1 MKNKIINLA
10 IEQLGNDYT
19 TYCKDMGYNY
29 RIEWCACFISWLA
42 KKLDIT
48 NIIPV
53 DMSCNSQ
60 ISKFKNM
67 GVWHTDRNFQS
78 GDIIYYDWDRLG
90 DSRPADH
97 VGIVE
102 KVSGNTLTVIEG
114 NNGNFPNDRVR
125 RREINSA
132 SSLIFG
138 YARPEYPSVTFRK
151 SSDNTINVFLPTLRK
166 GDSGNSVKILQAFL
180 IAYEY
185 STGTSGIDGEFGFD
199 TESAVKQFQKN
210 SGISVDGIVGEN
222 TWSEL
227 LKS

>member
-42 KKLDIT
+42 EKLGIT
-48 NIIPV
+48 DIIPV

-60 ISKFKNM
+60 ISKFKAL

-78 GDIIYYDWDRLG
+78 GDIIYYDWDISG
-90 DSRPADH
+90 DADH
-97 VGIVE
+97 VGIIE
-102 KVSGNTLTVIEG
+102 KVAGNTLTVIEG
-114 NNGNFPNDRVR
+114 NNGNYPNDRVR

-138 YARPEYPSVTFRK
+138 YARPKYPVTG
-151 SSDNTINVFLPTLRK
+151 SANGSDVNISLPTVRK
-166 GDSGNSVKILQAFL
+166 GDTGNVVKILQAFL
-180 IAYEY
+180 VAYEY
-185 STGTSGIDGEFGFD
+185 SIGISGIDGDFGFD

-210 SGISVDGIVGEN
+210 SEIEVDGIVGKD
-222 TWSEL
+222 TWTKL
-227 LKS
+227 LT

>member
-1 MKNKIINLA
+1 MKNKIISLA

-42 KKLDIT
+42 EKLRIT
-48 NIIPV
+48 DVIPV

-60 ISKFKNM
+60 IKKFKSM

-78 GDIIYYDWDRLG
+78 GDIIYYDWDNSG
-90 DSRPADH
+90 DADH
-97 VGIVE
+97 VGIIE
-102 KVSGNTLTVIEG
+102 KVNGMSLTVIEG
-114 NNGNFPNDRVR
+114 NNGNYPNDRVR

-138 YARPEYPSVTFRK
+138 YAQPKYPSVTFRK

-210 SGISVDGIVGEN
+210 SGISADGIVGEN

>member
-42 KKLDIT
+42 EKLGIT
-48 NIIPV
+48 DIIPV

-60 ISKFKNM
+60 ISKFKAL

-78 GDIIYYDWDRLG
+78 GDIIYYDWDISG
-90 DSRPADH
+90 DADH
-97 VGIVE
+97 VGIIE
-102 KVSGNTLTVIEG
+102 KVAGNTLTVIEG
-114 NNGNFPNDRVR
+114 NNGNYPNDRVR
-125 RREINSA
+125 RREISSA

-138 YARPEYPSVTFRK
+138 YARPKYPVK
-151 SSDNTINVFLPTLRK
+151 SSANSSDVNISLTTVRK
-166 GDSGNSVKILQAFL
+166 GDSGNAVKILQAFL
-180 IAYEY
+180 VAYEY
-185 STGTSGIDGEFGFD
+185 SIGISGIDGDFGSD
-199 TESAVKQFQKN
+199 TESAVRQFQKN
-210 SGISVDGIVGEN
+210 SKIEVDGIVGKD

-227 LKS
+227 LKR

>member
-1 MKNKIINLA
+1 MKNKIISLA

-19 TYCKDMGYNY
+19 TYCRDMGYNY

-42 KKLDIT
+42 QKLEIT
-48 NIIPV
+48 DIIPV

-60 ISKFKNM
+60 ISKFKSM

-102 KVSGNTLTVIEG
+102 KVIGNTLTVIEG

-125 RREINSA
+125 RREISSG

-138 YARPEYPSVTFRK
+138 YARPKYPVK
-151 SSDNTINVFLPTLRK
+151 SSANGSDVDISLPTVRK
-166 GDSGNSVKILQAFL
+166 GDSGNAVKILQLAL
-180 IAYEY
+180 VAYEY
-185 STGTSGIDGEFGFD
+185 NIGKYGADGDFGSD
-199 TESAVKQFQKN
+199 TESAVKQFQKR
-210 SGISVDGIVGEN
+210 SGIAVDGIVGEN
-222 TWSEL
+222 TWYEL

>member
-1 MKNKIINLA
+1 MKNKIISLA

-19 TYCKDMGYNY
+19 TYCRDMGYNY

-42 KKLDIT
+42 EKLGIT
-48 NIIPV
+48 DIIPV

-60 ISKFKNM
+60 ISKFKSM
-67 GVWHTDRNFQS
+67 GVWHNDRNFQS

-114 NNGNFPNDRVR
+114 NNGNYPNDRVR
-125 RREINSA
+125 RREINSG

-138 YARPEYPSVTFRK
+138 YARPEYSVTG
-151 SSDNTINVFLPTLRK
+151 SANGSDVNISLPTVRK
-166 GDSGNSVKILQAFL
+166 GDSGNAVKILQL
-180 IAYEY
+180 VLVAYEY
-185 STGTSGIDGEFGFD
+185 NIGKYGADGDFGSD
-199 TESAVKQFQKN
+199 TESAVRQFQKN
-210 SGISVDGIVGEN
+210 SGISVDGIVGN
-222 TWSEL
+222 DTWSEL
-227 LKS
+227 MR

>member
-1 MKNKIINLA
+1 MKNKIISLA

-42 KKLDIT
+42 EKLGIT
-48 NIIPV
+48 DIIPV

-60 ISKFKNM
+60 IKKFKNM

-78 GDIIYYDWDRLG
+78 GDIVYYDWDISG
-90 DSRPADH
+90 DADH

-102 KVSGNTLTVIEG
+102 KVAGNTLTVIEG
-114 NNGNFPNDRVR
+114 NNGNFPYDRVR
-125 RREINSA
+125 RREIASD

-138 YARPEYPSVTFRK
+138 YARPKYPVK
-151 SSDNTINVFLPTLRK
+151 SSANSSDVNISLPTVRN
-166 GDSGNSVKILQAFL
+166 GDSGNAVKILQAFL
-180 IAYEY
+180 VAYEY
-185 STGTSGIDGEFGFD
+185 SIGISGIDGDFGFD
-199 TESAVKQFQKN
+199 TESAVRQFQKN
-210 SGISVDGIVGEN
+210 SKIEVDGIVGKD

-227 LKS
+227 LKR

>member
-1 MKNKIINLA
+1 
-10 IEQLGNDYT
+10 
-19 TYCKDMGYNY
+19 
-29 RIEWCACFISWLA
+29 
-42 KKLDIT
+42 
-48 NIIPV
+48 
-53 DMSCNSQ
+53 
-60 ISKFKNM
+60 M

-78 GDIIYYDWDRLG
+78 GDIIYYDWDKLG

-102 KVSGNTLTVIEG
+102 KVAGNTLTVIEG

>member
-1 MKNKIINLA
+1 MKNKIIALA
-10 IEQLGNDYT
+10 IEQLGNNYIK
-19 TYCKDMGYNY
+19 YCNDMGYSY
-29 RIEWCACFISWLA
+29 RIEWCVCFISWLA

-53 DMSCNSQ
+53 DISCNSQ
-60 ISKFKNM
+60 IKKFKAL
-67 GVWHTDRNFQS
+67 GVWHTDSNIQS
-78 GDIIYYDWDRLG
+78 GDILYYDWDSSG
-90 DSRPADH
+90 DADH

-102 KVSGNTLTVIEG
+102 KANNSLLTVIEG

-151 SSDNTINVFLPTLRK
+151 SFNNTINVFLPTLCK

-210 SGISVDGIVGEN
+210 SGISADGIVGEN

-227 LKS
+227 LK

>member
-42 KKLDIT
+42 EKLGIT
-48 NIIPV
+48 DIIPV

-60 ISKFKNM
+60 ISKFKSM

-78 GDIIYYDWDRLG
+78 GDIIYYDWDISG
-90 DSRPADH
+90 DADH
-97 VGIVE
+97 VGIIE
-102 KVSGNTLTVIEG
+102 KVNGMSLTVIEG
-114 NNGNFPNDRVR
+114 NNGNFPYDRVR
-125 RREINSA
+125 RREISSS

-138 YARPEYPSVTFRK
+138 YARPKYPVTV
-151 SSDNTINVFLPTLRK
+151 SANGSDVNISLPTVRK
-166 GDSGNSVKILQAFL
+166 GDTGNVVKILQAFL
-180 IAYEY
+180 VAYEY
-185 STGTSGIDGEFGFD
+185 NIGKYGVDGDFGSD

-210 SGISVDGIVGEN
+210 SGIEVDGIVGKD

-227 LKS
+227 LK

>member
-42 KKLDIT
+42 EKLGIT
-48 NIIPV
+48 DIIPV

-60 ISKFKNM
+60 ISKFKAL

-78 GDIIYYDWDRLG
+78 GDIIYYDWDISG
-90 DSRPADH
+90 DADH
-97 VGIVE
+97 VGIIE
-102 KVSGNTLTVIEG
+102 KVAGNTLTVIEG
-114 NNGNFPNDRVR
+114 NNGNYPNDRVR

-138 YARPEYPSVTFRK
+138 YARPKYPVK
-151 SSDNTINVFLPTLRK
+151 SSANSYDVNISLPTVRK
-166 GDSGNSVKILQAFL
+166 GDTGNAVKILQAFL
-180 IAYEY
+180 VAYEY
-185 STGTSGIDGEFGFD
+185 SIGISGIDGDFGFD
-199 TESAVKQFQKN
+199 TEYAVRRFQKN
-210 SGISVDGIVGEN
+210 SGIDVDGIVGKN

-227 LKS
+227 LKR

>member
-42 KKLDIT
+42 EKLGIT
-48 NIIPV
+48 DIIPV

-60 ISKFKNM
+60 ISKFKAL

-78 GDIIYYDWDRLG
+78 GDIIYYDWDISG
-90 DSRPADH
+90 DADH
-97 VGIVE
+97 VGIIE
-102 KVSGNTLTVIEG
+102 KVAGNTLTVIEG
-114 NNGNFPNDRVR
+114 NNGNYPNDRVR

-138 YARPEYPSVTFRK
+138 YARPKYPVK
-151 SSDNTINVFLPTLRK
+151 SSANSYDVNISLPTVRK
-166 GDSGNSVKILQAFL
+166 GDTGNAVKILQAFL
-180 IAYEY
+180 VAYEY
-185 STGTSGIDGEFGFD
+185 SIGISGIDGDFGFD
-199 TESAVKQFQKN
+199 TESAVRQFQKR
-210 SGISVDGIVGEN
+210 SCIAVDGIVGKD
-222 TWSEL
+222 TWAEL
-227 LKS
+227 LK

>member
-1 MKNKIINLA
+1 MKNKIISLA

-42 KKLDIT
+42 EKLGIT
-48 NIIPV
+48 DIIPV

-60 ISKFKNM
+60 ISKFKAL

-78 GDIIYYDWDRLG
+78 GDIIYYDWDISG
-90 DSRPADH
+90 DADH

-125 RREINSA
+125 RREISSG

-138 YARPEYPSVTFRK
+138 YARPKYPVK
-151 SSDNTINVFLPTLRK
+151 SSANSSDVNISLPTVRN
-166 GDSGNSVKILQAFL
+166 GDSGNAVKILQL
-180 IAYEY
+180 VLVAYEY
-185 STGTSGIDGEFGFD
+185 NIGKYGADGDFGSD
-199 TESAVKQFQKN
+199 TESAVRQFQKN
-210 SGISVDGIVGEN
+210 SGISVDGIVGN
-222 TWSEL
+222 DTWSEL
-227 LKS
+227 LKR

>member
-1 MKNKIINLA
+1 MKNKIISLA
-10 IEQLGNDYT
+10 IGQLGNDYT

-60 ISKFKNM
+60 ISKFKSM
-67 GVWHTDRNFQS
+67 GVWHNDRNFQS

-102 KVSGNTLTVIEG
+102 KVAGNTLTVIEG

-125 RREINSA
+125 RREINSG

-138 YARPEYPSVTFRK
+138 YARPKYPVK
-151 SSDNTINVFLPTLRK
+151 SSANSSDVNISLPTVRK
-166 GDSGNSVKILQAFL
+166 GNTGNAVKILQAFL
-180 IAYEY
+180 VAYEY
-185 STGTSGIDGEFGFD
+185 NIGISGIDGEFGFD
-199 TESAVKQFQKN
+199 TESAVRQFQKN
-210 SGISVDGIVGEN
+210 SKIEVDGIVGKN

-227 LKS
+227 LKR

>member
-1 MKNKIINLA
+1 MKNKIISLA

-42 KKLDIT
+42 EKLGIT
-48 NIIPV
+48 DIIPV

-102 KVSGNTLTVIEG
+102 KVAGNTLTVIEG
-114 NNGNFPNDRVR
+114 NNGNYPNDRVR
-125 RREINSA
+125 R
-132 SSLIFG
+132 
-138 YARPEYPSVTFRK
+138 
-151 SSDNTINVFLPTLRK
+151 
-166 GDSGNSVKILQAFL
+166 
-180 IAYEY
+180 
-185 STGTSGIDGEFGFD
+185 
-199 TESAVKQFQKN
+199 
-210 SGISVDGIVGEN
+210 
-222 TWSEL
+222 
-227 LKS
+227 

>member
-10 IEQLGNDYT
+10 IEQLGNDYN

-42 KKLDIT
+42 EKLGIT
-48 NIIPV
+48 DIIPV

-60 ISKFKNM
+60 IKKFKSM

-78 GDIIYYDWDRLG
+78 GDIIYYDWDISG
-90 DSRPADH
+90 DADH
-97 VGIVE
+97 VGIIE
-102 KVSGNTLTVIEG
+102 KVNGMSLTVIEG
-114 NNGNFPNDRVR
+114 NNGNYPNDRVR

-138 YARPEYPSVTFRK
+138 YARPKYPVK
-151 SSDNTINVFLPTLRK
+151 SSANSYEVNISLPTVRK
-166 GDSGNSVKILQAFL
+166 GDTGNVVKILQAFL
-180 IAYEY
+180 VAYEY
-185 STGTSGIDGEFGFD
+185 SIGISGIDGDFGSD

-210 SGISVDGIVGEN
+210 SGIDIDGIVGKD
-222 TWSEL
+222 TWFKLFS
-227 LKS
+227 

>member
-42 KKLDIT
+42 EKLGIT
-48 NIIPV
+48 DIIPV

-60 ISKFKNM
+60 ISKFKNL

-78 GDIIYYDWDRLG
+78 GDIIYYDWDNSG
-90 DSRPADH
+90 DADH

-102 KVSGNTLTVIEG
+102 KVAGNTLTVIEG

-125 RREINSA
+125 RREIASD
-132 SSLIFG
+132 SSLIYG
-138 YARPEYPSVTFRK
+138 YARPKYPVKGSANG
-151 SSDNTINVFLPTLRK
+151 SDVSISLPTVRK
-166 GDSGNSVKILQAFL
+166 GDSGNAVKILQAFL
-180 IAYEY
+180 VAYEY
-185 STGTSGIDGEFGFD
+185 SIGISGIDGEFGFD
-199 TESAVKQFQKN
+199 TESAVRQFQKR
-210 SGISVDGIVGEN
+210 SCIAVDGIVGKD
-222 TWSEL
+222 TWAEL
-227 LKS
+227 FK

>member
-1 MKNKIINLA
+1 MKNKIISLA

-60 ISKFKNM
+60 ISKFKDM

-78 GDIIYYDWDRLG
+78 GDIIYYDWDISG
-90 DSRPADH
+90 DADH

-102 KVSGNTLTVIEG
+102 KVAGNTLTVIEG

-125 RREINSA
+125 RRKIASD

-138 YARPEYPSVTFRK
+138 YARPKYPVTG
-151 SSDNTINVFLPTLRK
+151 SANGSDVNISLPTVRK
-166 GDSGNSVKILQAFL
+166 GDSGNAVKILQAFL
-180 IAYEY
+180 VAYEY
-185 STGTSGIDGEFGFD
+185 SIGISGIDGDFGSD
-199 TESAVKQFQKN
+199 TESAVRQFQKK
-210 SGISVDGIVGEN
+210 SGIEVDGIVGKD
-222 TWSEL
+222 TWAEL
-227 LKS
+227 FK

>member
-1 MKNKIINLA
+1 MKNKIISLA

-42 KKLDIT
+42 TKLDIT

>member
-19 TYCKDMGYNY
+19 TYCRDMGYNY

-42 KKLDIT
+42 QKLEIT
-48 NIIPV
+48 DIIPV

-60 ISKFKNM
+60 ISKFKSM
-67 GVWHTDRNFQS
+67 GVWHNDRNFQS

-114 NNGNFPNDRVR
+114 NNGNYPNDRVR
-125 RREINSA
+125 RREISSG

-138 YARPEYPSVTFRK
+138 YARPKYPVTG
-151 SSDNTINVFLPTLRK
+151 SANVSDVNISLPTVRK
-166 GDSGNSVKILQAFL
+166 GDTGNAVKILQAFL
-180 IAYEY
+180 VAYEY
-185 STGTSGIDGEFGFD
+185 NIGISGIDGEFGFD
-199 TESAVKQFQKN
+199 TESAVRQFQKN
-210 SGISVDGIVGEN
+210 SKIEVDGIVGKD

-227 LKS
+227 LKR